1 MRVQLNDAC
10 KANRDCHFIYLLY
23 LEKSLEKNNVK
34 FLLDASPQPESEISK
49 LAEVFVEATDSLKAA
64 MLHKKPLV
72 KGPIIEHWVRG

>member
-23 LEKSLEKNNVK
+23 LEKGLEKNNVK
-34 FLLDASPQPESEISK
+34 FLLDASPQPKSEISK
-49 LAEVFVEATDSLKAA
+49 LAEVFVKATDSLKAA

-72 KGPIIEHWVRG
+72 EGPIIDH

>member
-23 LEKSLEKNNVK
+23 LEKGLEKGLLKNKVK

-49 LAEVFVEATDSLKAA
+49 LTEVFVEATD
-64 MLHKKPLV
+64 
-72 KGPIIEHWVRG
+72 